1 VVTKRYGLDY
11 NLEVE
16 VTYDLLED
24 IPQSIRG
31 VKVHPPPLPVKPR
44 TKKQIDYKEL
54 DDDVGLIEDDEDYD
68 PADYSDSISDEEV
81 ENDDAFEDVVTSKKS
96 VDVNNNDLNDS
107 CTRLR
112 GFSLADENELDV
124 SREIALKSELLS
136 EQVNN
141 ALNWSKS
148 VLEKTSPIRRQFF
161 TDEAFAGLPSLS
173 TQIGLNDFSLN
184 SHKESPHLVSPNS
197 PIIITSPVASKVQRE
212 AFSHAL
218 HT

>member
-1 VVTKRYGLDY
+1 MTRRYGLDY

-16 VTYDLLED
+16 VAYDLLED

-31 VKVHPPPLPVKPR
+31 VKVHPPPIPVKPR
-44 TKKQIDYKEL
+44 SKKQIDYKEFDDGAEL
-54 DDDVGLIEDDEDYD
+54 FEDDDDYD

-81 ENDDAFEDVVTSKKS
+81 ENDDAFEDNDVVTSKKS

-112 GFSLADENELDV
+112 GFSLADESELDV
-124 SREIALKSELLS
+124 SREIALKSNLLS

-148 VLEKTSPIRRQFF
+148 VLEKTSSTRHQFY
-161 TDEAFAGLPSLS
+161 TL
-173 TQIGLNDFSLN
+173 
-184 SHKESPHLVSPNS
+184 
-197 PIIITSPVASKVQRE
+197 
-212 AFSHAL
+212 
-218 HT
+218 